1 MPPLNVRV
9 TKLFQST
16 LSVRR
21 ATRNLRHDM
30 WIICISIHAL
40 RKESDCQFAGYS
52 HAKYI
57 SIHALR
63 KESDGCMMGCMM
75 DHEIS
80 IHALRKES
88 DSPWLTS
95 ARSST
100 RFQSTL
106 SVRRATHYVAMPDGR
121 LRISIHALRKESDF
135 GEPISPT
142 SYAISIH
149 ALRKE
154 SDPPTM
160 PEQRSKHISI
170 HALRKESDHGQ
181 FHQLITGLIS
191 IHALRKESDHA
202 PLPTP
207 RASHLISI
215 HALRKESDIDKL
227 VITMTAQ
234 EFQSTLSVRRATV
247 GAGEPA
253 GHDVFQSTLSVRRA
267 TADADG
273 SPDDR

>member
-1 MPPLNVRV
+1 
-9 TKLFQST
+9 
-16 LSVRR
+16 
-21 ATRNLRHDM
+21 
-30 WIICISIHAL
+30 
-40 RKESDCQFAGYS
+40 
-52 HAKYI
+52 
-57 SIHALR
+57 
-63 KESDGCMMGCMM
+63 
-75 DHEIS
+75 
-80 IHALRKES
+80 
-88 DSPWLTS
+88 
-95 ARSST
+95 
-100 RFQSTL
+100 
-106 SVRRATHYVAMPDGR
+106 MPDGR

-267 TADADG
+267 TLNRLIRIRIQPISIHALRKESDFLITRALTRFDYFNPR
-273 SPDDR
+273 SP